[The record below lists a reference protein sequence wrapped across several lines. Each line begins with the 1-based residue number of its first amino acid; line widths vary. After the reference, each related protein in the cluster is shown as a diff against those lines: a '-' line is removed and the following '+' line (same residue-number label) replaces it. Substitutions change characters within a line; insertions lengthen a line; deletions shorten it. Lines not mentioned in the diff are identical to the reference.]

1 MSKEFDYTL
10 LDNMKEQDN
19 REEKHFYIH
28 TYGCQMNEEDSE
40 KLSGML
46 KRLGY
51 TRTEDKN
58 EAEIILFNTC
68 CVRENAE
75 NKVFGNLGQLKKL
88 KEKNPNWDMWMHDE
102 TRRNGR

>member
-1 MSKEFDYTL
+1 MVNEINNNL
-10 LDNMKEQDN
+10 LKY
-19 REEKHFYIH
+19 YIE
-28 TYGCQMNEEDSE
+28 TWGCQMNEEDSE

-58 EAEIILFNTC
+58 EAGIILYNTC

-75 NKVFGNLGQLKKL
+75 NKVYGNLGNLKIL
-88 KEKNPNWDMWMHDE
+88 K
-102 TRRNGR
+102 